1 MIINFATKG
10 QDTAQ
15 QDLEQLYETAEYV
28 PGVSIGGVDVSGMM
42 FEEASTIPE
51 LLTMAGSATD
61 GVEII
66 IDVNGTQ
73 YTYSPEELGI
83 TSNYS
88 QVLEQAMRYGNEGSG
103 TKIREERAAAR
114 MKASTF
120 LSDFMLTK
128 K

>member
-1 MIINFATKG
+1 
-10 QDTAQ
+10 
-15 QDLEQLYETAEYV
+15 
-28 PGVSIGGVDVSGMM
+28 
-42 FEEASTIPE
+42 
-51 LLTMAGSATD
+51 MAGSATD

-114 MKASTF
+114 DEGVDFPIGLYVDEEIVKDKVVRVKSGYRRFASGCF
-120 LSDFMLTK
+120 AGYCR
-128 K
+128 